1 MIDWGSTLLLASAG
15 ALAIGALSFVVYQV
29 LAAEESPFRGFLG
42 DYEARLEGHTR
53 FLLVNYSGAQVARLQ
68 LIVCFVL
75 GAMGLVLESGL
86 LISLV
91 VILAVL
97 PGYWLWKQHQARIAK
112 LEEQLDGWLL
122 LLANALKATPS
133 IGEAIESTVRL
144 VAKPFSE
151 ELDLVVKEH
160 NLGTP
165 IDRAVQ
171 QMARRIDSPIVS
183 GALATIVI
191 ARHTGGDLPAILQ
204 TTGDTLRE
212 AARLE
217 GVFRTKTSEARG
229 QIVVLA
235 VAPFA
240 LWAAISTMD
249 PTWFQ
254 PLQGNRLGTLF
265 LLGGFTAW
273 AGAVLWA
280 KNIVD
285 FDV

>member
-1 MIDWGSTLLLASAG
+1 MIGWGSTALLASAG

-29 LAAEESPFRGFLG
+29 LAAEESPFSGLLG
-42 DYEARLEGHTR
+42 EYEERLESHTR
-53 FLLVNYSGAQVARLQ
+53 FLLVSYSGAQIARLQ
-68 LIVCFVL
+68 LIVCLVL
-75 GAMGLVLESGL
+75 GAMSLVLKSATL
-86 LISLV
+86 FCFV
-91 VILAVL
+91 AMLAVL
-97 PGYWLWKQHQARIAK
+97 PAYWLWKQHQARIAK

-144 VAKPFSE
+144 VARPFSE
-151 ELDLVVKEH
+151 ELDLVVKEYQ
-160 NLGTP
+160 LGAP

-171 QMARRIDSPIVS
+171 QMARRVDSPIVS

-191 ARHTGGDLPAILQ
+191 ARNTGGNLPAILE
-204 TTGDTLRE
+204 TTGETLRE

-240 LWAAISTMD
+240 LWAVISTMD
-249 PTWFQ
+249 PTWFE
-254 PLQGNRLGTLF
+254 PLQGTRLGTLF
-265 LLGGFTAW
+265 LLGGLTAW
-273 AGAVLWA
+273 ASAVLWA